1 MERSGGR
8 GYEDVRE
15 KGSLVRSLQ
24 LPPISLRLTKAFSEF
39 CKNELYMIEH
49 EAEPL
54 ADNEFAKLKR
64 KRKRRRACTCD
75 LESGSV
81 IAELEDR

>member
-1 MERSGGR
+1 
-8 GYEDVRE
+8 
-15 KGSLVRSLQ
+15 
-24 LPPISLRLTKAFSEF
+24 
-39 CKNELYMIEH
+39 MIEH

-54 ADNEFAKLKR
+54 AHDDFAKLKR